1 MSNRVSKSIKNAE
14 VNLVF
19 YFLTL
24 FMSFFSRK
32 IFLENLGA
40 EFIGLTGT
48 LSNILGYLNLAELGI
63 AGCISFTLFK
73 PLQQNNQHEISE
85 ILSIF
90 GYLYRIIGLVIL
102 GIGFLISLFFP
113 IIFCNVEFG
122 LGIVYFAFYTF
133 LGSSLIGYF
142 INYRQTLL
150 SADQKNYLVAIY
162 FQTAGIAKTL
172 IQIYL
177 AYNYRNLY
185 LWVTIEFLFSILGC
199 IILNWKINKVYPWLK
214 TNKSQGKTLLKKYP
228 NILANTKQIFIH
240 KIKDFLLNKSD
251 QLFIFLFVSLKM
263 VAYYGNYTLIIT
275 KAGQLFG
282 SVMNSVDASIG
293 NLVAEGNKIN
303 IMRVFWEMLTL
314 RHFVGGILCFSIY
327 HMIEPFISLWLGP
340 EFIIDHEILV
350 MLTIYTY
357 ISYSRSVVDMYNHAY
372 GLYSDTWSA
381 WAELFINLSIT
392 LIAGYFWGIVG
403 LLLGK
408 IVSTGIIVILWKPYY
423 LFNYGLRE
431 KYSVYWSGATLNYIV
446 SFTSFT
452 ATHYII
458 KGINIDAYSSYSSWA
473 LFCIYTLAIYL
484 IINILLISSFCK
496 GSKDFLLRIKSYIWK

>member
-1 MSNRVSKSIKNAE
+1 MSGRVSKSIKNAE
-14 VNLVF
+14 VNLAF

-24 FMSFFSRK
+24 FLSFFSRK
-32 IFLENLGA
+32 IFLDNLGA
-40 EFIGLTGT
+40 EFIGLAGT

-73 PLQQNNQHEISE
+73 PLQQNNQQQIAE

-102 GIGFLISLFFP
+102 SLGFFISLFFP
-113 IIFCNVEFG
+113 IIFSNVEFG
-122 LGIVYFAFYTF
+122 LGIVYFAFYSF

-150 SADQKNYLVAIY
+150 SADQKNYLVSIY
-162 FQTAGIAKTL
+162 SQTAGIAKIL

-185 LWVTIEFLFSILGC
+185 LWVTIEFLFSIIGC
-199 IILNWKINKVYPWLK
+199 TILNWKINKVYPWLK
-214 TNKSQGKTLLKKYP
+214 TNKSEGKILLKKYP
-228 NILANTKQIFIH
+228 NIFTNTKQIFIH

-293 NLVAEGNKIN
+293 NLVAEGNKNN

-314 RHFVGGILCFSIY
+314 RHFVGGVLCFSIY

-340 EFIIDHEILV
+340 EFIIDHKILV

-372 GLYSDTWSA
+372 GLYNDTWSA
-381 WAELFINLSIT
+381 WTELFINLSIT

-408 IVSTGIIVILWKPYY
+408 IVSTGLIVILWKPYY
-423 LFNYGLRE
+423 LFNSGLRE

-446 SFTSFT
+446 SFISFT
-452 ATHYII
+452 ATHFII
-458 KGINIDAYSSYSSWA
+458 KGIMIDAYSCYSSWV
-473 LFCIYTLAIYL
+473 LFCIYVLTIYL
-484 IINILLISSFCK
+484 IINIVLIRLFCK
-496 GSKDFLLRIKSYIWK
+496 GSKEFLLRIKSYIWK